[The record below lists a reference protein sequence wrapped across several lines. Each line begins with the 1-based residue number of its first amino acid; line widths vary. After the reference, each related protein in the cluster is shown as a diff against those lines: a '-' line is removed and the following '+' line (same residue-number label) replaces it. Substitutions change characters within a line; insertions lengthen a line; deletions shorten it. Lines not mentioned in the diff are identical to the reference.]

1 LVGTPQKG
9 MEIIK
14 IVRAGVEGIRS
25 EASNT
30 ISAWKPASIR
40 SEQKQDITMSLPT
53 IIFCHGAYHPE
64 EISARSLGFLNP

>member
-1 LVGTPQKG
+1 VSAPGLVRFASPF
-9 MEIIK
+9 IL
-14 IVRAGVEGIRS
+14 ASIRY

-40 SEQKQDITMSLPT
+40 SEQKQDFTMSLPT
-53 IIFCHGAYHPE
+53 IIFCHGAYHPK